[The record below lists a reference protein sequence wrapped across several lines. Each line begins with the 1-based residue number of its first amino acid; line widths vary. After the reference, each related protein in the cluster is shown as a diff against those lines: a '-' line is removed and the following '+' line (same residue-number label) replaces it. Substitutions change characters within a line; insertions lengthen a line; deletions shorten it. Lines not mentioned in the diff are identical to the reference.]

1 VTGEK
6 PESKLWWAG
15 GYWWGSLYYPPA
27 GEYHIYRLNP
37 ASHDW
42 VDIGVALDDRPH
54 SRADVLWDGTANKLY
69 VASHYRQENPSPTTN
84 PLDWGRLYR
93 YTFNAAGLTYTLD
106 EGFPITINTDRTE
119 TLVLDK
125 DSFGRLWVTYV
136 SRQAGGSEYHV
147 YVNAS
152 QGSDQSW
159 GTPLILP
166 AAAVNMDDISSL
178 IAFDDDDGPQIGVM
192 WSNQQD
198 DKFYFATHPDSA
210 APQNGWM
217 VEPVTA
223 VGYPADDHI
232 NLAATNSGQVLAA
245 VKLETTNSSDPLTGV
260 IGRDSDGSF
269 SFHPITFVSS
279 LETRP
284 VIVIDESSNMAYV
297 MATNKSTGGIICYWP
312 AAITTPLAN
321 LDFPQLPCLSS
332 GGGAPVLIGDST
344 YDQINDATSAK
355 QNLNSA
361 SGIVV
366 LASDDFNEQVY
377 VHNQLFQITPTP
389 SSTSTTPLPTPSS
402 TSTTP
407 TVTATPSLTPSLT
420 PTPSATPE
428 NGGLFQRYLPFM
440 FK

>member
-1 VTGEK
+1 
-6 PESKLWWAG
+6 
-15 GYWWGSLYYPPA
+15 
-27 GEYHIYRLNP
+27 
-37 ASHDW
+37 
-42 VDIGVALDDRPH
+42 
-54 SRADVLWDGTANKLY
+54 
-69 VASHYRQENPSPTTN
+69 
-84 PLDWGRLYR
+84 
-93 YTFNAAGLTYTLD
+93 
-106 EGFPITINTDRTE
+106 
-119 TLVLDK
+119 LDK